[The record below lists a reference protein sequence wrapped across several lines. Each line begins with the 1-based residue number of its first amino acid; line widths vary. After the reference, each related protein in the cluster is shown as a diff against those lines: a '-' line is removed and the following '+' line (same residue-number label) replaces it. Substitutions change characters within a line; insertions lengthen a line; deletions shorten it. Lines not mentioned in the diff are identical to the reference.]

1 MGKSVDT
8 VNNFFNNSQ
17 KVQIEQDIVGYFV
30 EEHKSCT
37 HKKNVNKVRY
47 CG

>member
-17 KVQIEQDIVGYFV
+17 KVQIEQDIVYYFV
-30 EEHKSCT
+30 EQHKSCS
-37 HKKNVNKVRY
+37 H
-47 CG
+47 